1 MTGAD
6 PTGTARSLAVDP
18 PPAPGRGPRVFCFHH
33 AGGTASVFAGW
44 QREVGSGVSVHP
56 VQLPGRERRLHDEY
70 PEDMAALVAG
80 LDAELAP
87 WLEAPHVFYG
97 HSMGALVA
105 FALTRRRHSRGAPL
119 PEALVTGAF
128 GDPAAPPP
136 LEVVPSMSDDDLL
149 DLLIGLGGM
158 SDVVRRYPQW
168 AGPALALIRADLALC
183 TSFQAGPAVPMPV
196 ALHAFAG
203 ADDPLLDS
211 SSVRAWGA
219 HTAARFTADV
229 VPGGHFFLADPV
241 ARARVLA
248 AVTAP
253 LTAAAGARAR

>member
-1 MTGAD
+1 MTGD
-6 PTGTARSLAVDP
+6 NSPGSGTPTPAVDP
-18 PPAPGRGPRVFCFHH
+18 PPAPGAGPRVFCFHH
-33 AGGTASVFAGW
+33 AGGTASVFTGW
-44 QREVGSGVSVHP
+44 QREVGRAVSVHP

-70 PEDMAALVAG
+70 PDDMAALVAD
-80 LDAELAP
+80 LDAELSP

-105 FALTRRRHSRGAPL
+105 FALTRHRFSRGAPL

-158 SDVVRRYPQW
+158 SDVVRRYPRW

-183 TSFQAGPAVPMPV
+183 TSFQAGPSVPMPV
-196 ALHAFAG
+196 PLHAFAG
-203 ADDPLLDS
+203 AEDPLLDAT
-211 SSVRAWGA
+211 SVAAWGA
-219 HTAARFTADV
+219 HTSAGFTAEV
-229 VPGGHFFLADPV
+229 VPGGHFFLADPA

-253 LTAAAGARAR
+253 LTAAAGAR

>member
-1 MTGAD
+1 MTAADSPGAVTS
-6 PTGTARSLAVDP
+6 PLAVDP
-18 PPAPGRGPRVFCFHH
+18 PPAPGTAPRVFCFHH
-33 AGGTASVFAGW
+33 AGGTASVFTGW
-44 QREVGSGVSVHP
+44 QREAGRAVSVHP

-70 PEDMAALVAG
+70 PDDMAALVAD
-80 LDAELAP
+80 LDAELSP

-105 FALTRRRHSRGAPL
+105 FALTRHRFSRGARL

-136 LEVVPSMSDDDLL
+136 LEAVPSMSDDDLL

-158 SDVVRRYPQW
+158 SDVVRRYPRW

-183 TSFQAGPAVPMPV
+183 TSFQAGPGVPMPV
-196 ALHAFAG
+196 PLHAFAG
-203 ADDPLLDS
+203 AEDPLLDS
-211 SSVRAWGA
+211 TSIEAWGA
-219 HTAARFTADV
+219 HTSAGFTAEV
-229 VPGGHFFLADPV
+229 VPGGHFFLAGPV

-253 LTAAAGARAR
+253 LTAAAGAR